1 MTCQGDKDEAQVE
14 TVDNSHNLS
23 NNINKTI
30 ATALIGLAQYQALFS
45 VLCMYQLL
53 QTSQPPLQWVSF
65 LSTLT
70 AEGTEAHGEG
80 AEEMSALINC

>member
-1 MTCQGDKDEAQVE
+1 MRPKLKL
-14 TVDNSHNLS
+14 DNSHNVS
-23 NNINKTI
+23 NNINKTR
-30 ATALIGLAQYQALFS
+30 ATARLGLALYQALFS

-70 AEGTEAHGEG
+70 AEGTEAQEEG
-80 AEEMSALINC
+80 AEEMSALRNC